1 MRIGR
6 LVVAL
11 GVVVLVTTP
20 ALAQRGGRGGGFGQ
34 GGQSIGTLAQNK
46 SVQDEVKITE
56 DQAKKITEAITKLR
70 EGDLKDDYAKLG
82 GGRGGRRGGGGG
94 GGAQVTPEER
104 AAARKKVNEAEEK
117 AVKTVLDDKQ
127 MKRLEQIHVQQEGL
141 AAFTQDGDVQKALKL
156 TDEQKDKIKAIND
169 DLAKEMREAF
179 GGGGGGGGG
188 RGRGGNPEMLQKI
201 QSLRKEALQNAVKV
215 LNDEQKKTYKD
226 LTGESFEVKPNQG
239 GKPRTDF

>member
-11 GVVVLVTTP
+11 GIVALLTTP
-20 ALAQRGGRGGGFGQ
+20 ALAQQRGGRGGGFGQ
-34 GGQSIGTLAQNK
+34 GAQSLGTLAQNK

-94 GGAQVTPEER
+94 GGGGGASQEER

-127 MKRLEQIHVQQEGL
+127 MKRLEQIHVQNEGL
-141 AAFTQDGDVQKALKL
+141 TAFTQDEDVQKALKL
-156 TDEQKDKIKAIND
+156 TSEQKDKIKAISD
-169 DLAKEMREAF
+169 DLQKEMGELR
-179 GGGGGGGGG
+179 GGGGGG
-188 RGRGGNPEMLQKI
+188 RGRGGNPEMQQKI
-201 QSLRKEALQNAVKV
+201 QSLRKEAVQNAVKV
-215 LNDEQKKTYKD
+215 LSDEQKKAYKD

>member
-11 GVVVLVTTP
+11 GIVALLTTP
-20 ALAQRGGRGGGFGQ
+20 ALAQQRGGRGGGFGQ

-94 GGAQVTPEER
+94 GGGGGASQEER
-104 AAARKKVNEAEEK
+104 AAARKK
-117 AVKTVLDDKQ
+117 
-127 MKRLEQIHVQQEGL
+127 
-141 AAFTQDGDVQKALKL
+141 
-156 TDEQKDKIKAIND
+156 
-169 DLAKEMREAF
+169 
-179 GGGGGGGGG
+179 
-188 RGRGGNPEMLQKI
+188 
-201 QSLRKEALQNAVKV
+201 
-215 LNDEQKKTYKD
+215 
-226 LTGESFEVKPNQG
+226 
-239 GKPRTDF
+239 